1 MNENEK
7 DAQIIKAFMD
17 KYENA
22 TIIDEAGYSKLVG
35 SGTLYGKITGLSVG
49 SYVGFVGTRNAQLNG
64 RGFYEPRKCWD
75 VKVVFTHYC
84 PNTYRKRME
93 LLEEK
98 PADIE
103 VPLITGKLKGMWE
116 LPKVSKRYYSTNES
130 KWDMKRLFSE
140 QGKYKCIYFVDAHL
154 RGHLNRK

>member
-22 TIIDEAGYSKLVG
+22 TIINEASYSKFTG
-35 SGTLYGKITGLSVG
+35 KGTFYGKITGLSVG
-49 SYVGFVGTRNAQLNG
+49 SFVAFDIGK
-64 RGFYEPRKCWD
+64 GFYAPQKCWN
-75 VKVVFTHYC
+75 VKVKFTHWC

-116 LPKVSKRYYSTNES
+116 LPKVSKRYYSTNDGR
-130 KWDMKRLFSE
+130 WHMKLLFSE
-140 QGKYKCIYFVDAHL
+140 QGKYKCVYFVDDHL
-154 RGHLNRK
+154 RGHLNSVKVPH